1 MVIFHSYVSLPEGT
15 WNGDDSWHERTPTI
29 RMGLVPEKGV
39 PEYLIRVRNDHF
51 LHAHVHL
58 GC

>member
-1 MVIFHSYVSLPEGT
+1 
-15 WNGDDSWHERTPTI
+15 
-29 RMGLVPEKGV
+29 MGLVPEKGV

>member
-1 MVIFHSYVSLPEGT
+1 M
-15 WNGDDSWHERTPTI
+15 
-29 RMGLVPEKGV
+29 LVYQRVLEMAMIPDMKGHQRFEWVWYLKKGV
-39 PEYLIRVRNDHF
+39 PEYLIRVRNDHV